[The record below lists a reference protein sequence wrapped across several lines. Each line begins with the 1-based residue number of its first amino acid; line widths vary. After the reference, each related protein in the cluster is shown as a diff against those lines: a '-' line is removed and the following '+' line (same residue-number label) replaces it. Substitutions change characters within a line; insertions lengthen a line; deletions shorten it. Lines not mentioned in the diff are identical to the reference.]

1 MNRYADIIIDI
12 SHTQLDHPFTY
23 RIPEKLSEEIRP
35 GVLVDIP
42 FGQGNAV
49 RTGYVVALKVK

>member
-23 RIPEKLSEEIRP
+23 RIPEKLSEEIRQR
-35 GVLVDIP
+35 V
-42 FGQGNAV
+42 GQSVAV
-49 RTGYVVALKVK
+49 CQESFKRFKGC